1 MKSPDYIRDK
11 IKSILQLPALPAHAY
26 EVVELVDNPKSSAA
40 QLSKTISADPALSAK
55 VLRMANSPYYGFQK
69 KISTIDFAIIVLGFD
84 TLKEIVISIS
94 LMSALQNNQ
103 DKQLDLDVFW
113 DHSLSSAI
121 LARKLARE
129 TGYRLPSEAFMAG
142 LLHDLGILVIHKYF
156 HADYMKIQAL
166 IREADMPP
174 LRAEESILGVT
185 HADVGRWLAERWNLP
200 THLCETIAFHHTT
213 ESMEDKKLA
222 ALIQIADVVSNAG
235 LHPPFDYDKGLTFN
249 RSALQVLGLDGDEVL
264 IKYADANSTSG
275 EYQNKNPEQ
284 NETINVNVPDQIQD
298 KV

>member
-26 EVVELVDNPKSSAA
+26 EVVELVDNPKSNAA
-40 QLSKTISADPALSAK
+40 QLARTISSDPALSAK
-55 VLRMANSPYYGFQK
+55 VLRMANSPFYGFPK

-94 LMSALQNNQ
+94 LMSALQNNK
-103 DKQLDLDVFW
+103 DTHLDLDVFW

-129 TGYRLPSEAFMAG
+129 TGYRLPSEAFIAG

-156 HADYMKIQAL
+156 HADYIKIQEL
-166 IREADMPP
+166 IRETETSP
-174 LRAEESILGVT
+174 LEAEESILGVT
-185 HADVGRWLAERWNLP
+185 HADIGRWLAERWNLP
-200 THLCETIAFHHTT
+200 AHLCEAIASHHTS
-213 ESMEDKKLA
+213 ESIEDDKRLT
-222 ALIQIADVVSNAG
+222 ALIHVADVLSNAG
-235 LHPPFDYDKGLTFN
+235 LAASYDFDEGLTFN
-249 RSALQVLGLDGDEVL
+249 RSALHLLGLDGDEVL
-264 IKYADANSTSG
+264 KKYYDTAETSVDEQNNTGQHDTATADV
-275 EYQNKNPEQ
+275 PEQ
-284 NETINVNVPDQIQD
+284 SSD

>member
-26 EVVELVDNPKSSAA
+26 EVVELVDNPKSNAA
-40 QLSKTISADPALSAK
+40 QLARTISSDPALSAK
-55 VLRMANSPYYGFQK
+55 VLRMANSPYYGFPK

-94 LMSALQNNQ
+94 LMSTLQNNK
-103 DKQLDLDVFW
+103 DTHLDLDVFW

-129 TGYRLPSEAFMAG
+129 TGYRLPSEAFIAG

-156 HADYMKIQAL
+156 HTDYIKIHEL
-166 IREADMPP
+166 IRDTETSPPEA
-174 LRAEESILGVT
+174 EQSILGAT
-185 HADVGRWLAERWNLP
+185 HADIGRWLAERWNLP
-200 THLCETIAFHHTT
+200 AHLCEAIASHHTSGSIADDNRLT
-213 ESMEDKKLA
+213 
-222 ALIQIADVVSNAG
+222 ALIHVADVISNAG
-235 LHPPFDYDKGLTFN
+235 FAASFDFDKGLTFN
-249 RSALQVLGLDGDEVL
+249 RSALHLLGLDGDEVL
-264 IKYADANSTSG
+264 KKYYDAAEISVDG
-275 EYQNKNPEQ
+275 QNNTGQNDTTTANVPEQ
-284 NETINVNVPDQIQD
+284 SSD